1 MQDADES
8 SLPSIVTPKA
18 MVEAGVVVEV
28 VPATPQDMAKG
39 EKVAEHDQAVAAVSI
54 KKEEEKSPEIPEVE
68 EKKKDEEPEGYE
80 MCDMETGMCYWV
92 PAKKVK
98 SDVEDNTKPE
108 ETSTTAEDAET
119 PPPKDASQED
129 KAEEPKTE
137 EPKAEEEPQG
147 YQVCDMETGMCHWV
161 PANKDAPTEAHENKE
176 EEPVVNASEVEV
188 SSVETSIAEPAPKSL
203 TCSEASTLIMTNNS
217 TSSSNA
223 ETLNESFSYSRSNT
237 ASPEPGQQPGEH
249 NSGSSSPSQSLA
261 PGPRLVGKL
270 SRDRLAM
277 FERN

>member
-8 SLPSIVTPKA
+8 SLPSIMPPKE

-28 VPATPQDMAKG
+28 VPATPQDMAKD
-39 EKVAEHDQAVAAVSI
+39 EKIEELDQALANVLV
-54 KKEEEKSPEIPEVE
+54 KNEEEKSPEIPKVE

-108 ETSTTAEDAET
+108 ETSTTVEDTET
-119 PPPKDASQED
+119 SPPKDEASQED
-129 KAEEPKTE
+129 KPEEPKG
-137 EPKAEEEPQG
+137 EEPQG
-147 YQVCDMETGMCHWV
+147 YQVCDMETGMCYWV
-161 PANKDAPTEAHENKE
+161 PANKEAQLAPAHENKE
-176 EEPVVNASEVEV
+176 EGPVVKFPEVEV
-188 SSVETSIAEPAPKSL
+188 SSIETCAEPAPKSL
-203 TCSEASTLIMTNNS
+203 APLEISTLIMTNNS
-217 TSSSNA
+217 TSSSNP
-223 ETLNESFSYSRSNT
+223 ETLIESFSSSRSNT
-237 ASPEPGQQPGEH
+237 ASPEPSQQDQSGQH

-277 FERN
+277 FERGS